1 VTALAACRLRCLAAS
16 GGADG
21 SLRLWRLADGA
32 LAASASGAHGSG
44 AAVTALAFAAGAARR
59 APLLASA
66 GAGGDVAL
74 WAAEAGPAG
83 ALDAP
88 LPLITRLTATPDAP
102 DTLCRVTALAAHAGA
117 GRVQVVRLCAPVKS
131 SRFVGL

>member
-1 VTALAACRLRCLAAS
+1 MTSLAACRLRCLAAS

-44 AAVTALAFAAGAARR
+44 AAVCALAFATGAARR

-66 GAGGDVAL
+66 GTAGDVAL
-74 WAAEAGPAG
+74 WAAEAGPPG
-83 ALDAP
+83 APDEP
-88 LPLITRLTATPDAP
+88 LPLVARLAASPNAAAV
-102 DTLCRVTALAAHAGA
+102 LCRVTALAAHAGA
-117 GRVQVVRLCAPVKS
+117 GRVQVVRLYCIIIAV
-131 SRFVGL
+131 FLGV